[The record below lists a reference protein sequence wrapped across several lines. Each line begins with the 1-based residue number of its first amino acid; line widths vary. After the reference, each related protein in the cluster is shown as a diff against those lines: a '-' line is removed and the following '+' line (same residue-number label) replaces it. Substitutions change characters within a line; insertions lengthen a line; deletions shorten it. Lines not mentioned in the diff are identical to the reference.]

1 MSLLS
6 RKGPKAGENSG
17 IWTPFLWKN
26 RPIFTH
32 TERKERKL
40 NSSQKRKKR
49 AILTRPVEETI
60 IYPFKKS
67 PWVLNGNSTAIA
79 KPKVADTFV
88 IRVREYQAE
97 DFFIIFLLPKQSP
110 TIFSGRYFPEAYGHT
125 NASLT
130 SLVCNPIY
138 SNHLST
144 SIYTHY
150 IVQLEGSTYKKVKW
164 STGRS
169 LRVSQEGARS
179 HQFFEKRK
187 QQSKFAIV
195 VPRGVLRPLLLSG
208 LYLTVS

>member
-1 MSLLS
+1 MKYILSSSLHSTIPLLS
-6 RKGPKAGENSG
+6 WRIKPRSYDVCTYMYF
-17 IWTPFLWKN
+17 I
-26 RPIFTH
+26 
-32 TERKERKL
+32 
-40 NSSQKRKKR
+40 
-49 AILTRPVEETI
+49 AITTA
-60 IYPFKKS
+60 FKKS
-67 PWVLNGNSTAIA
+67 PWILNGNSTAIA

-150 IVQLEGSTYKKVKW
+150 IVQLEGSTYKKVIL